1 MTLIILFGLGLF
13 AAFMLCIVLLMGRS
27 STQGALLEQ
36 VAREAR
42 GSGAISG
49 PWRPVSADAMA
60 RPFTA
65 LRRIFSAEPD
75 PEIVYRLMLAGYRKP
90 YHADIFLGMRLAVPA
105 VLGLSAAMIFSDNAI
120 VFFLLALVIGFFAP
134 DFWLSYATN
143 RRRERLRL
151 SLPDSLDLLA
161 ICLEAGLGLDQA
173 VVRVGQ
179 ELEVSH
185 PELSQ
190 ELLLI
195 NFEQRAGVQR
205 NAAWQSFA
213 VRANFESARSFVAM
227 LIQTDRF
234 GTPIAKSLGA
244 FSDALRTQRRQKA
257 EERAAKT
264 TIKLVPPL
272 VFCIF
277 PAMGVVVIGPAL
289 VAISYFFSHF
299 LHDLSCMFFKSKEVN
314 YG

>member
-1 MTLIILFGLGLF
+1 MTIVILFGLGVF
-13 AAFMLCIVLLMGRS
+13 AVLMLGLMLLMARAS
-27 STQGALLEQ
+27 SQGALLEQ

-42 GSGAISG
+42 RTGGPIAG
-49 PWRPVSADAMA
+49 PWRPAISSDAVA
-60 RPFTA
+60 KPFTVV
-65 LRRIFSAEPD
+65 RSFFSAEPD
-75 PEIVYRLMLAGYRKP
+75 PEIVRRLMLAGYRKP
-90 YHADIFLGMRLAVPA
+90 HHADIFLGMRLAIPA
-105 VLGLSAAMIFSDNAI
+105 ALGLVVAILVSSGTI
-120 VFFLLALVIGFFAP
+120 VFFLISLVIGFMIP
-134 DFWLSYATN
+134 DMWLAYATN
-143 RRRERLRL
+143 RRREKLRL
-151 SLPDSLDLLA
+151 SLPDSLDLMA

-185 PELSQ
+185 PELSE

-205 NAAWQSFA
+205 NTAWQSFA

-244 FSDALRTQRRQKA
+244 FSDSLRTQRRQRA
-257 EERAAKT
+257 EEKAAKT

-277 PAMGVVVIGPAL
+277 PAMGVAVIGPAV
-289 VAISYFFSHF
+289 VAMKHFFEHF
-299 LHDLSCMFFKSKEVN
+299 LK
-314 YG
+314 

>member
-42 GSGAISG
+42 GSGPISG

-299 LHDLSCMFFKSKEVN
+299 LHA
-314 YG
+314 

>member
-1 MTLIILFGLGLF
+1 MALTIIFGLGLF
-13 AAFMLCIVLLMGRS
+13 IAFMLCFVLLMGRS
-27 STQGALLEQ
+27 SAQGALLEQ
-36 VAREAR
+36 VVREAR
-42 GSGAISG
+42 RGTGAVSG
-49 PWRPVSADAMA
+49 PWRLAVNTDLVAK
-60 RPFTA
+60 PFTA
-65 LRRIFSAEPD
+65 LRRFFSPEPD
-75 PEIVYRLMLAGYRKP
+75 PEIVRQLMLAGYRKP

-105 VLGLSAAMIFSDNAI
+105 ILGLTAALVFSEHI
-120 VFFLLALVIGFFAP
+120 IIYFPLALVIGFFAP

-161 ICLEAGLGLDQA
+161 ICLEAGLGMDQA

-185 PELSQ
+185 PELSE

-205 NAAWQSFA
+205 NDAWQSFA

-227 LIQTDRF
+227 LMQTDRF

-244 FSDALRTQRRQKA
+244 FSDALRTQRRQQA

-277 PAMGVVVIGPAL
+277 PAMGVVVVGPAMIA
-289 VAISYFFSHF
+289 VSYFFGHF
-299 LHDLSCMFFKSKEVN
+299 LHN
-314 YG
+314 

>member
-42 GSGAISG
+42 GSGPISG
-49 PWRPVSADAMA
+49 PWRPVSADAVA

-75 PEIVYRLMLAGYRKP
+75 PEIVRRLMLAGYRKP

-120 VFFLLALVIGFFAP
+120 IFFLLALVIGFFAP
-134 DFWLSYATN
+134 DFWLSFATN

-185 PELSQ
+185 PELSE

-244 FSDALRTQRRQKA
+244 F
-257 EERAAKT
+257 
-264 TIKLVPPL
+264 
-272 VFCIF
+272 
-277 PAMGVVVIGPAL
+277 
-289 VAISYFFSHF
+289 
-299 LHDLSCMFFKSKEVN
+299 
-314 YG
+314 

>member
-1 MTLIILFGLGLF
+1 MTLIIFFGVGLF
-13 AAFMLCIVLLMGRS
+13 VAFMLCFVLLMVRS

-42 GSGAISG
+42 RTGPISG
-49 PWRPVSADAMA
+49 PWRPVSADSVAK
-60 RPFTA
+60 PFTA

-75 PEIVYRLMLAGYRKP
+75 PEIVHRLMLAGYRKP
-90 YHADIFLGMRLAVPA
+90 YHADIFLGMRIAVPA
-105 VLGLSAAMIFSDNAI
+105 VLGLSVALIFSDNTI
-120 VFFLLALVIGFFAP
+120 VFFMLALVIGFFAP

-179 ELEVSH
+179 ELDVSH

-205 NAAWQSFA
+205 NAAWQAFA

-277 PAMGVVVIGPAL
+277 PELWIT
-289 VAISYFFSHF
+289 
-299 LHDLSCMFFKSKEVN
+299 LH
-314 YG
+314 

>member
-13 AAFMLCIVLLMGRS
+13 AAFMLCFVLLMGRS

-42 GSGAISG
+42 GSGPISG
-49 PWRPVSADAMA
+49 PWRPVSADAVA

-75 PEIVYRLMLAGYRKP
+75 PEIVHRLMLAGYRKP

-120 VFFLLALVIGFFAP
+120 IFFLLALVIGFFAP

-185 PELSQ
+185 RELSE

-299 LHDLSCMFFKSKEVN
+299 LHA
-314 YG
+314 